1 MGYIAWKAAP
11 VLEGK
16 LKQETMWNLFLNME
30 MPLIYSLYHMEQAG
44 IRVEKE
50 TLKAY
55 GDKLKI
61 KITQFCLLYT
71 SSAFYGSFQGNL

>member
-1 MGYIAWKAAP
+1 
-11 VLEGK
+11 
-16 LKQETMWNLFLNME
+16 
-30 MPLIYSLYHMEQAG
+30 MEQAG

-61 KITQFCLLYT
+61 KSTQLEQQIYEEAGETFNIN
-71 SSAFYGSFQGNL
+71 SPNSWGDFI

>member
-1 MGYIAWKAAP
+1 MLGVEAQ
-11 VLEGK
+11 EK

-50 TLKAY
+50 TLRAY
-55 GDKLKI
+55 GKTIFNTGGLCKR
-61 KITQFCLLYT
+61 
-71 SSAFYGSFQGNL
+71 